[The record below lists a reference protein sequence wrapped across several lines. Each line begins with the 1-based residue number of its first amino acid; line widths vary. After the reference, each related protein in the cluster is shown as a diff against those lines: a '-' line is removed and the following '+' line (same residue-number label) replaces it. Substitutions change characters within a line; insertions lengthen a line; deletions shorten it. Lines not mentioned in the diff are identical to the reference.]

1 MGSQH
6 RYFST
11 PYLTLYRYLTFVAS
25 QAQMRAQCSSGAKT
39 AQATHERGDETHQDR
54 PEMLSAAVVCAL
66 RPLRPGPAR
75 CARAGGQ
82 RGASGNRHAP
92 HRCNLITF
100 LSRRAGNPTG
110 GIRHAPHRGNLITFL
125 SRLTFNTP
133 RKSQD
138 TTSLHAVEKQGEK
151 RNRSPYLHGQC
162 GPQSWR

>member
-1 MGSQH
+1 MAVVKNMGSQH

-25 QAQMRAQCSSGAKT
+25 QAQMRAQCSSARSGAKT

-66 RPLRPGPAR
+66 RPLRPGPVRGAR
-75 CARAGGQ
+75 GQ
-82 RGASGNRHAP
+82 RGASGN
-92 HRCNLITF
+92 
-100 LSRRAGNPTG
+100 
-110 GIRHAPHRGNLITFL
+110 RHAPHRGNLITFL